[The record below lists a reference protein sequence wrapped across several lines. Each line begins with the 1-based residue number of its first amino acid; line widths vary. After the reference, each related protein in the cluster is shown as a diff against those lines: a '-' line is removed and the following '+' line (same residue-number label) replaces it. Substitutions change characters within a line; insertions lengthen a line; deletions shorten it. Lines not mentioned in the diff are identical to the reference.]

1 MKKIMILG
9 AGDGQLPFLNICHS
23 KGYKVIVVSVEG
35 NYPCFELADKSYFID
50 TRDKDAIL
58 KVAVQE
64 KIDAILTDQTDVSVP
79 SVAYVAEKMNLRGI
93 GYETAL
99 KFTDKYL
106 MRQAAQKAGVGV
118 PKFDKAFNLTEAIAV
133 AENIGYPLVIKP
145 ADSSGSRGVR
155 RINSVAELKKEFA
168 ATQKFSI
175 SGKVIVE
182 GFIEGKEFLVDGYA
196 MDGDYWNLDLG
207 VKEYFNC
214 PGMYVSKMCMFSSVK
229 RINNRVG
236 QLVLDANKKLV
247 RAMNLPFG
255 ITHAEYL
262 YNATEDKVYLVEIAA
277 RSGGVYL
284 SSDLTPKATGF
295 NSNESLIDYV
305 VEGKVHKI
313 NFDNLNDQVALWQ
326 AFAFPAD
333 GIIKNVKGLESLK
346 KIDGV
351 FKVVVKNIFVGKK
364 VKKLFDDNGKYAAVL
379 ISTDSEEKCYKVI
392 DEAKKT
398 LEIEI
403 ETADDIKTQ
412 IW

>member
-1 MKKIMILG
+1 MREFEKDFMKKVMLLG
-9 AGDGQLPFLNICHS
+9 AGDGQLPFLKICQS

-35 NYPCFELADKSYFID
+35 DYPCFKLADKSYFID

-79 SVAYVAEKMNLRGI
+79 TVAYIAEKMNLRGI

-106 MRQAAQKAGVGV
+106 MRKAAQKAGVGV
-118 PKFDKAFNLTEAIAV
+118 PKFDKAFNFTEAVAV

-155 RINSVAELKKEFA
+155 LINSVEDLKKEFG
-168 ATQKFSI
+168 ATQKFSN

-182 GFIEGKEFLVDGYA
+182 GFIEGREFLVDGYA
-196 MDGDYWNLDLG
+196 MDGEYWNLDLG
-207 VKEYFNC
+207 VKEYFDC
-214 PGMYVSKMCMFSSVK
+214 PGIYVSKMCMFSSVK
-229 RINNRVG
+229 RVKDRIG

-247 RAMNLPFG
+247 HAMNLPFG

-262 YNATEDKVYLVEIAA
+262 YNEAEDKVYLVEIAA
-277 RSGGVYL
+277 RGGGVYL
-284 SSDLTPKATGF
+284 SSDLTPKATNF
-295 NSNESLIDYV
+295 NCNESLIDYV
-305 VEGKVHKI
+305 AEGIVHKV
-313 NFDNLNDQVALWQ
+313 NFDKLDDKVALWL
-326 AFAFPAD
+326 AFPFPAD
-333 GIIKNVKGLESLK
+333 GIIK

-351 FKVVVKNIFVGKK
+351 FKVVVKNIFDGKK
-364 VKKLFDDNGKYAAVL
+364 VTKLADDSGKYAAVL
-379 ISTDSEEKCYKVI
+379 ISADSEEKCYKII
-392 DEAKKT
+392 DEVKKT

-403 ETADDIKTQ
+403 ETADGIKTQ